1 MRTTILQSS
10 PYTLRYVRIP
20 GIKVTRSSRTAT
32 ASLPFRNFRHNS
44 RIARCNVVFGYYRSA
59 NEEWATFG
67 LFSPVFGVMTSEKSD
82 PSCKLH
88 AIFIELSI
96 CHVDVVRNQ
105 IIITGSITKMF
116 PLQSCTYRSTATPN
130 NETMIIKNGSTSQN
144 HKRPCPLNIPLI
156 IRTRTRTTWK
166 RAQAETRDAPS
177 SSGILLF
184 QQQVIDSHLVFAY
197 PFHFG
202 KSGFSAYFS
211 RHIRISGFYPDFFVQ
226 VRIGPYILFS
236 SCK

>member
-1 MRTTILQSS
+1 
-10 PYTLRYVRIP
+10 
-20 GIKVTRSSRTAT
+20 
-32 ASLPFRNFRHNS
+32 
-44 RIARCNVVFGYYRSA
+44 
-59 NEEWATFG
+59 
-67 LFSPVFGVMTSEKSD
+67 MTSEKSD

-236 SCK
+236 SCKWHRRCRPTDENKNCSNVNTITWWCNVFQTSDSLKVNDEDSLKSSESEESLRSSDSED